1 MKAVFGWMGK
11 ERENKKKKTSVK
23 WKNKGRP
30 LGRLFRNQWRKETV
44 QHPLTFKKLPV
55 AEEKHGING
64 V

>member
-1 MKAVFGWMGK
+1 MKAVFGWK
-11 ERENKKKKTSVK
+11 ERAGKKSVE

-44 QHPLTFKKLPV
+44 QHPLTFKKLRV